1 MGLSK
6 VDLNAAV
13 GKLSKPFFMEPI
25 AQVDHFALY
34 LYLCEGAVAQHR
46 HLTQDELFYVHSGV
60 LSLNTDWGSVMLS
73 RREFA
78 VVPRGLSHL
87 SGSIVRTAVVLFQ
100 AQSDPNR
107 KNGHGRMIVAPR
119 PHSLP
124 KWSVG
129 EAASLLRQPY
139 LPIALAQA
147 DEMSLRLVWCQGETS
162 WHAHPDHD
170 ELLFVMEGR
179 LDLGSEMG
187 SVSVAADEM
196 LVIPRDR
203 VHRLTSAER
212 ATALSLI
219 HNQVP
224 PRAQMGG

>member
-1 MGLSK
+1 MGLNK
-6 VDLNAAV
+6 VDLNAAAK
-13 GKLSKPFFMEPI
+13 KLSKPFLMEHI

-60 LSLNTDWGSVMLS
+60 LSLDTDWGAVMLS

-78 VVPRGLSHL
+78 AIPRGLSHL

-100 AQSDPNR
+100 AQGDPNR
-107 KNGHGRMIVAPR
+107 KNGHGRVVVAPR

-124 KWSVG
+124 KWSVAK
-129 EAASLLRQPY
+129 ETNLLRQPY
-139 LPIALAQA
+139 LPILLAQA
-147 DEMSLRLVWCQGETS
+147 DEMSLRLVWCQGETA

-179 LDLGSEMG
+179 LDIGSEIG
-187 SVSVAADEM
+187 PVSVAMDE
-196 LVIPRDR
+196 LAVIPRGR
-203 VHRLTSAER
+203 IHRLTSAQR
-212 ATALSLI
+212 AVALSLI
-219 HNQVP
+219 YNQISP
-224 PRAQMGG
+224 QAHMGQ